1 MSSELFRPGTALP
14 PLDKGALTSSHI
26 VRWCAAPENWDKI
39 HYDRSYAQ
47 NVAGLPDTVINGALK
62 QQFLSQLAT
71 QAFGE
76 RSWLWRL
83 TCRFRGPDLV
93 GQRLRGEGWIRTVD
107 YQANVTALHLDLHLF
122 NVDIGS
128 ATTEGSAVVLLPVSD
143 ADNPHEVPSR
153 YIEPAASQTT
163 DVTPR
168 GLDENVP
175 ASIRR
180 HIGTEIEHIDSFNT
194 VEAGRLRLFADAVM
208 GLPAYHHDTHA
219 ARSSVHG
226 GLVAP
231 PLFPLHAMSW
241 PADTHEL
248 DTEPTALGREAVCE
262 VGRAFAKRFGLP
274 PQGLLNG
281 GTNVCIYALA
291 RPGDTVKASSRLAG
305 VRCKTGRHGER
316 ILVFDTENR
325 YQTTA
330 GQLLV
335 HEHQT
340 ILHRLI

>member
-14 PLDKGALTSSHI
+14 PLDKGTLTSSHI
-26 VRWCAAPENWDKI
+26 VRWCAAQENWDKI
-39 HYDRSYAQ
+39 HYDRSYAR

-62 QQFLSQLAT
+62 QQFLFQLAT

-76 RSWLWRL
+76 GSWLWRL

-93 GQRLRGEGWIRTVD
+93 GQRPRGEGKIRTVD

-143 ADNPHEVPSR
+143 ADNPHELPSR

-208 GLPAYHHDTHA
+208 GRPRITMTCTPRAAVSMVAWSLPFIPA
-219 ARSSVHG
+219 ARDVLRHARTRHRANCTRTG
-226 GLVAP
+226 GGMRSRPCVRQTLRFAAP
-231 PLFPLHAMSW
+231 GIA
-241 PADTHEL
+241 
-248 DTEPTALGREAVCE
+248 
-262 VGRAFAKRFGLP
+262 
-274 PQGLLNG
+274 
-281 GTNVCIYALA
+281 
-291 RPGDTVKASSRLAG
+291 
-305 VRCKTGRHGER
+305 
-316 ILVFDTENR
+316 
-325 YQTTA
+325 
-330 GQLLV
+330 
-335 HEHQT
+335 
-340 ILHRLI
+340 